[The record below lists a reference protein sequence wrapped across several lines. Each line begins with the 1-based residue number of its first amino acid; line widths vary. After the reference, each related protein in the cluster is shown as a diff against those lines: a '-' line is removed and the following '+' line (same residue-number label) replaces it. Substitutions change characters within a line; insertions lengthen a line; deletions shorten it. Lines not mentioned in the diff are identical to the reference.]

1 MMPEAAVALVTFV
14 IVVLAL
20 NRLTRAD
27 TGVAV
32 DDDEDAATARR
43 FIEAKIE
50 EHVEALARLYL
61 EAGGDEAGG
70 DEMPGRFAQ
79 EIEGFIA
86 TILTR
91 DSADLL
97 GLSAAVRRVVTLER
111 ERIYALVLSR
121 IRDHLIGR
129 RAAYPNRI

>member
-14 IVVLAL
+14 IVLLAL
-20 NRLTRAD
+20 RRWTRAD
-27 TGVAV
+27 TEVAV

-50 EHVEALARLYL
+50 EHVEALAKLYL
-61 EAGGDEAGG
+61 EAGGDEAGA
-70 DEMPGRFAQ
+70 DEVPGRFAQ

-86 TILTR
+86 TILTQ
-91 DSADLL
+91 DSADLI
-97 GLSAAVRRVVTLER
+97 GLRAALRRVVTFER
-111 ERIYALVLSR
+111 ERIYALVLAH

-129 RAAYPNRI
+129 RAASPNPL

>member
-14 IVVLAL
+14 IVLLAL
-20 NRLTRAD
+20 NRWMRAD
-27 TGVAV
+27 TEILV
-32 DDDEDAATARR
+32 DDDEDAKAARR
-43 FIEAKIE
+43 FIEAKIG

-61 EAGGDEAGG
+61 EAGGNEAGG
-70 DEMPGRFAQ
+70 DDMPGRFAQ

-91 DSADLL
+91 DSADLI

-111 ERIYALVLSR
+111 ERIYALVLSH

-129 RAAYPNRI
+129 RAAYPQPD